1 MEVTKPVK
9 MDDET
14 VKKLEEVAAL
24 DGTVEEMCF
33 WAKISKQTY
42 YNWIDSF
49 PEMKERFDAL
59 RQRPFLKARQ
69 TIIKSLDQPQHAF
82 EYMKRKKKDEFSER
96 SELTGKDG
104 KDLQPVLVKFI
115 DESNPDTIG
124 IQETV

>member
-9 MDDET
+9 MTDDI

-69 TIIKSLDQPQHAF
+69 TIIKSLDEPHNAF
-82 EYMKRKKKDEFSER
+82 RYMERKKKDEFSER
-96 SELTGKDG
+96 KELTGKDG
-104 KDLQPVLVKFI
+104 EALIPSKETQEKVDEKI
-115 DESNPDTIG
+115 DEYLTANT
-124 IQETV
+124 